1 VEHGHEVRARA
12 QQNMLEHELISLI
25 SEANENLLFGLNLV
39 KHKSSG
45 VVMNTT

>member
-1 VEHGHEVRARA
+1 VEHGHEVRA
-12 QQNMLEHELISLI
+12 QQNMLEHELISLM